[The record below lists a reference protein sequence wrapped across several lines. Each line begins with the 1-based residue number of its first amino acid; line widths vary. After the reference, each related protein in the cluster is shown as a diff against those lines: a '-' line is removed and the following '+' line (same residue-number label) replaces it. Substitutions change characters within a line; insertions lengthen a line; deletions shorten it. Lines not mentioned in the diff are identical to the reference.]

1 MPALILTHRHRNH
14 IGVAARL
21 HRETGG
27 SVAMHVPAVDALL
40 LGDTMTTRNVLTGVT
55 GLKPAPFTLQPEQ
68 AVASPEPTE
77 GIDATRV
84 LPVHRPAWDSG
95 VSGAVRLSAQPP
107 RRPERTLGPGCGE
120 RLPLDIPGFS
130 LSSGGRNSSTG
141 IRCNLRGSGWIGL
154 SGSMACRR
162 R

>member
-107 RRPERTLGPGCGE
+107 RRPPVTDQCAGHRLHRRGPGARE
-120 RLPLDIPGFS
+120 R
-130 LSSGGRNSSTG
+130 STG
-141 IRCNLRGSGWIGL
+141 VDNTQPMTARSVHQID
-154 SGSMACRR
+154 
-162 R
+162 